1 MTPETNP
8 LIALT
13 WSGWTATWPTELLA
27 LIWMAWLLSWLVGAF
42 FSGRTEKH
50 VRTWDSRAFHIP
62 IIVGAVLLM
71 PWTAE
76 ALGETPL
83 WKLGPAATYF
93 LAALTAAG
101 CLFTWWARLHLGRFW
116 SNAITRKEGHRV
128 VDTGPYA
135 LVRHPIYTGLIGAL
149 IATSIAIG
157 IATALL
163 ATAIIAF
170 GLWQKARME
179 EGFLITELGAEA
191 YGSYRRRVPML
202 VPTAFRSS

>member
-1 MTPETNP
+1 MNP
-8 LIALT
+8 LIAFI

-62 IIVGAVLLM
+62 ILLGAIMLA

-76 ALGETPL
+76 VLGEKPL
-83 WKLGPAATYF
+83 WNLGDAATYF

-116 SNAITRKEGHRV
+116 SNAITRKQGHRV

-157 IATALL
+157 LATALL

-179 EGFLITELGAEA
+179 ERFLTTELGAET

-202 VPTAFRSS
+202 VPFLPQR